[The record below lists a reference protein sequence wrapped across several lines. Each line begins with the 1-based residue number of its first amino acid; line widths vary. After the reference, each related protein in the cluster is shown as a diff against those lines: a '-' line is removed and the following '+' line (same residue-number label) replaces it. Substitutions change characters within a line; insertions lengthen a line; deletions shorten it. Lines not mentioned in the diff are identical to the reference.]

1 MKLEIQE
8 LKLLNEG
15 KVLRIEE
22 NFKGYDSS
30 EKIRQQQL
38 EEWFPKW
45 YISTGKDEVG
55 EMGCP
60 R

>member
-22 NFKGYDSS
+22 NFKGYDT
-30 EKIRQQQL
+30 Q
-38 EEWFPKW
+38 F
-45 YISTGKDEVG
+45 
-55 EMGCP
+55 
-60 R
+60 